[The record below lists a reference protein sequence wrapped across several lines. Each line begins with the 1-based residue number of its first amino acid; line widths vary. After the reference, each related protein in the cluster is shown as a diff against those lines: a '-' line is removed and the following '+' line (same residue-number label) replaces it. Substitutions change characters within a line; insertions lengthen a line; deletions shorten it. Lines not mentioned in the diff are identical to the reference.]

1 MKSIFLAF
9 VLLTVGNLNAQWT
22 YKTNKNGPHD
32 SFRLA
37 YTPENNGATA
47 YMLFIDSAVVLEVNG
62 GHYCEKYPMIDVVC
76 DVNGEDQTF
85 SFVGFKGESS
95 DVVYITWDMELH
107 PEFVDA
113 FFLAKT
119 MKIRINESKCDSP
132 VYTFKMNQSKKA
144 FEYIK
149 NINNK

>member
-1 MKSIFLAF
+1 MKSIILAF
-9 VLLTVGNLNAQWT
+9 VLLTVENLNAQWT
-22 YKTNKNGPHD
+22 YKTVNNGFDKPYKV
-32 SFRLA
+32 A
-37 YTPENNGATA
+37 NTPENNGATA

-62 GHYCEKYPMIDVVC
+62 GHYCEKYPVIDVVC

-85 SFVGFKGESS
+85 SFVGFKGGTS
-95 DVVYITWDMELH
+95 DVVYITWNMELH
-107 PEFVDA
+107 PAFVEA

-132 VYTFKMNQSKKA
+132 VYTFKMNQSKTA

>member
-1 MKSIFLAF
+1 MKSIFLAI

-47 YMLFIDSAVVLEVNG
+47 YMLFIDSAVVLEV
-62 GHYCEKYPMIDVVC
+62 IDVVC